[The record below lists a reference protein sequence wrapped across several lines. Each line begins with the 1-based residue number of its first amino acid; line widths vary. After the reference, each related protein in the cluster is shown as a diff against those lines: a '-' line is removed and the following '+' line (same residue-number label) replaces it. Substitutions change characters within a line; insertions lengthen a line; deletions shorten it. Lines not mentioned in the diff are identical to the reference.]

1 MNFKLSHQFK
11 ISIKKYNKFLPSI
24 ANMPPP
30 PHHHYHYQQCVATHV
45 FDFCWGRDTIK
56 TKKMICKCVEK
67 KTKTKQKQKKHFLN
81 INFNKNNKKNDT
93 CNEFTQAGNSFTENK
108 KKIFFKRTRKEWQL
122 IMWQKQ
128 KLIGGKRLCVWLPA
142 IKQFTLTAK
151 K

>member
-45 FDFCWGRDTIK
+45 FDFCWGRHTIK
-56 TKKMICKCVEK
+56 TKKMICKCVK
-67 KTKTKQKQKKHFLN
+67 KKNKNETKTKQKQKKHFLN

-108 KKIFFKRTRKEWQL
+108 KKNFF
-122 IMWQKQ
+122 
-128 KLIGGKRLCVWLPA
+128 
-142 IKQFTLTAK
+142 
-151 K
+151 